1 MGKNFKS
8 STEKFNYTP
17 LTNNAKKELKRQLDQ
32 DKKNRGW
39 SDNIFESEKAREIG
53 VDVRTLRK
61 WLEGKPV
68 APKANQIIE
77 VGLSGT
83 YQGCSLL
90 KVQDGKKLRELIFI
104 SSNYMIE
111 ATWLEDLD
119 EEKSKKIEENLAKI
133 EELIINIH
141 TPIDEKDLMKV
152 INKKREEEEKCSEL
166 LLDLGKDV
174 SIFYAYVPKFLFPT
188 PRPKDLGDNSVV
200 HMFCINLVPL
210 KVLGVTRETLQPT
223 PLALKPRWG
232 AMKYINEEVRKKMD
246 GYDDD

>member
-17 LTNNAKKELKRQLDQ
+17 LTNEAKQQLKRQLDI
-32 DKKNRGW
+32 DKKNLGW
-39 SDNIFESEKAREIG
+39 SDNIFESERAKDIG

-61 WLEGKPV
+61 WLDGKPV

-77 VGLSGT
+77 VRLAKS

-90 KVQDGKKLRELIFI
+90 KVQDGKKFRELIFV
-104 SSNYMIE
+104 STNYMIE

-119 EEKSKKIEENLAKI
+119 EEKSKKIEKNLVKI
-133 EELIINIH
+133 EELIRNIH

-152 INKKREEEEKCSEL
+152 INKKKEEEEKCSDFL
-166 LLDLGKDV
+166 LKLDKDV
-174 SIFYAYVPKFLFPT
+174 SIFYAFVPDFLFPN
-188 PRPKDLGDNSVV
+188 PRPEELGENSVV

-210 KVLGVTRETLQPT
+210 NVLGVTRENLQPT

-232 AMKYINEEVRKKMD
+232 AMKYINEEVRNKMD
-246 GYDDD
+246 GYEGD